1 MREQVASIARPL
13 APDEVRIFT
22 LDTGESAA
30 VREFA
35 RRVLAALTGIA
46 LNEIEIYAAA
56 KGKPL
61 LRNDPG
67 LHFSISHARDVA
79 MVAVSRVAPVGVDIE
94 QMRSVPNAETI
105 LRRFFTHEDVSA
117 ILTDD
122 RRDLRFIEAWTRSEA
137 RVKVRGASVWEAATP
152 DPDTTVLQ
160 IEAPDGFAAAIAV
173 ASATWFIS
181 QYNISTADVVA
192 S

>member
-1 MREQVASIARPL
+1 LREQVASIAQPL

-35 RRVLAALTGIA
+35 RRVLSALTGIA
-46 LNEIEIYAAA
+46 LDEIEIYAAA

-105 LRRFFTHEDVSA
+105 LSRFFTHEDVSA

-173 ASATWFIS
+173 ASTTWFIS
-181 QYNISTADVVA
+181 QYNISTVDVVA
-192 S
+192 R